1 MSSSNRGFAA
11 SQGAGGSGAMR
22 ALRGPG
28 KKPPPLMD
36 PTRERDTHRILALFK
51 PYRIRL
57 AGVLVLIVIAA
68 APLVRHRRATAGAR
82 RPSRARA
89 PAKIK
94 RSDYYW
100 QSRNLAHLAPKE
112 RISRGLPSVHREE
125 DWE

>member
-1 MSSSNRGFAA
+1 MSVG
-11 SQGAGGSGAMR
+11 GLAGGGTPAH
-22 ALRGPG
+22 G
-28 KKPPPLMD
+28 
-36 PTRERDTHRILALFK
+36 DTLSLESI
-51 PYRIRL
+51 
-57 AGVLVLIVIAA
+57 VVVVLIVIAA